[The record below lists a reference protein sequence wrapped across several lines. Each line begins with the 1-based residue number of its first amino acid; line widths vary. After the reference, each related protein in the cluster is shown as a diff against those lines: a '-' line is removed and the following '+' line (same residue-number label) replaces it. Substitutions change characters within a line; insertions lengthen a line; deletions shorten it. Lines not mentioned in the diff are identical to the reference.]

1 MSEWDVPGYDVLE
14 LLGFGTGGE
23 VWRARERSSRTLVA
37 LRRLAGGDRAAV
49 TAVRTQATTV
59 RSLPTAHVVR
69 LRTTTR
75 AGRDDVLVMDHAGG
89 GSLRS
94 LLLRRGRLEPG
105 EVVTAVA
112 PLAEA
117 LGQAHA
123 HGLVHGRVG
132 ASEVLLTAGGM
143 PLLDGL
149 GLGSLHSAEDSLDP
163 TGALGASADVWALGA
178 LAHLLLAGEEP
189 GTTILAS
196 LAPRA
201 PLPLVRAIEAALGF
215 DPTTRPSAADLAA
228 SLLAACPAA
237 PLEGVRAAA
246 ERPTAPRRLP
256 TPRRVLT
263 AAAMGVGVLGVVGAG
278 VAWGQ
283 RTTEHPTRIATAS
296 TAPVAQTVAAPTVA
310 QTVPVKDWG
319 AVLRTLDAARC
330 DAFAQ
335 AEPALLV
342 GVYAAGSPLLAA
354 DRAVLQG
361 LAAQRRTAVGVAH
374 EVRAVTPVR
383 IGPDRAEL
391 RVAEVLGAYDVLDGA
406 GRVVSAHPAGREVTH
421 TVLLVSIA
429 GGWRVSQ
436 VSLRA

>member
-1 MSEWDVPGYDVLE
+1 MSDWDVPGYDVLE

-59 RSLPTAHVVR
+59 RSLPTAHLVR

-94 LLLRRGRLEPG
+94 LVLRRGRLEPG
-105 EVVTAVA
+105 EVVTTMA

-123 HGLVHGRVG
+123 HGLVHGRVR
-132 ASEVLLTAGGM
+132 ASEVLLTTSGM

-149 GLGSLHSAEDSLDP
+149 GLASLHSAEDSLDP

-178 LAHLLLAGEEP
+178 LAHLLLTGEDP
-189 GTTILAS
+189 SDTILAT

-201 PLPLVRAIEAALGF
+201 PLPLVRAIEAALCF

-228 SLLAACPAA
+228 ALLAACPAT
-237 PLEGVRAAA
+237 PLEGVRAPTEAEAA
-246 ERPTAPRRLP
+246 VRRLP
-256 TPRRVLT
+256 TPRRVVT
-263 AAAMGVGVLGVVGAG
+263 VAALGVGVLGVVGAG

-283 RTTEHPTRIATAS
+283 RTTEHPTRIAAVRATSMVPVVARP
-296 TAPVAQTVAAPTVA
+296 APVQ
-310 QTVPVKDWG
+310 DWR
-319 AVLRTLDAARC
+319 AVLRGLDATRAE
-330 DAFAQ
+330 AFAQ
-335 AEPALLV
+335 AKPALLS
-342 GVYAAGSPLLAA
+342 GVYATGSPLLGP
-354 DRAVLQG
+354 DQAVVRG
-361 LAAQRRTAVGVAH
+361 LATALRTAVGVEHA
-374 EVRAVTPVR
+374 VRQVTAVDVSPA
-383 IGPDRAEL
+383 RAEL
-391 RVAEVLGAYDVLDGA
+391 RVAEALGAYDILDGA
-406 GRVVSAHPAGREVTH
+406 GRVVSEHVAGIEVTH
-421 TVLLVSIA
+421 TVILVSAA
-429 GGWRVSQ
+429 GSWRISAVT
-436 VSLRA
+436 LAH

>member
-37 LRRLAGGDRAAV
+37 LRRLARGDRAAV

-123 HGLVHGRVG
+123 HGLVHGRVR

-163 TGALGASADVWALGA
+163 TGALGASADVWALGS
-178 LAHLLLAGEEP
+178 LAHLLLTGQEP
-189 GTTILAS
+189 GPTILAS

-215 DPTTRPSAADLAA
+215 DPTTRPGAADLAA

-237 PLEGVRAAA
+237 PLEGVRA
-246 ERPTAPRRLP
+246 ERELATVPRKLP
-256 TPRRVLT
+256 TLGRALT
-263 AAAMGVGVLGVVGAG
+263 AAAMGFGVLGVVGAG

-283 RTTEHPTRIATAS
+283 RTTEHPSR
-296 TAPVAQTVAAPTVA
+296 VAAA
-310 QTVPVKDWG
+310 SAEPVRQSPPSEQEVTTIDWP
-319 AVLRTLDAARC
+319 AVLRTLDSARS
-330 DAFAQ
+330 DAFAR
-335 AEPALLV
+335 AEPALLLR
-342 GVYAAGSPLLAA
+342 VYSAGSPLLVA
-354 DRAVLQG
+354 DRAVLRG
-361 LAAQRRTAVGVAH
+361 LAAQRRTAVGVEH
-374 EVRAVTPVR
+374 VVRAVTPVR
-383 IGPDRAEL
+383 VGRDRAEL
-391 RVAEVLGAYDVLDGA
+391 LVAELLGAYDVLDGA
-406 GRVVSAHPAGREVTH
+406 GRIISEHASAKEVTH
-421 TVLLVSIA
+421 RVTLVASA

-436 VSLRA
+436 VSLGT